1 MILDLH
7 SKGTESQ
14 GPCPLP
20 VVNEARLTLRDLKR
34 SKLNRNSA
42 LTSLD
47 VKQYI
52 HATFEVS
59 GKPIG

>member
-7 SKGTESQ
+7 SKGTESE
-14 GPCPLP
+14 GPWPLL

-34 SKLNRNSA
+34 SKPNRNSA

-52 HATFEVS
+52 HAQFGVS
-59 GKPIG
+59 GKPTG